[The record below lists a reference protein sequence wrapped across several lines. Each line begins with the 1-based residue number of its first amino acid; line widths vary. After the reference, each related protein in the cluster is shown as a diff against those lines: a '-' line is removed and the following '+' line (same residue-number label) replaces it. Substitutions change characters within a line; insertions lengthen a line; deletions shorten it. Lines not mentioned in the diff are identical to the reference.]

1 MFGNEADDCSWHV
14 RMWQHRHYG
23 GGESYAVYYCR
34 GVKWNKGEKGEEDGK
49 ETSMG
54 FGEGIRR
61 EGGL

>member
-1 MFGNEADDCSWHV
+1 
-14 RMWQHRHYG
+14 MWQHRHYG